1 MNHPISLSE
10 FVTRFATP
18 DGNASLELHATLE
31 ARYDSASHTVIADL
45 DAYVCPDDASHMQE
59 HARPAWLPPA
69 QTVRA
74 GGSAEET
81 SAIARDIFH
90 SWVRQVR
97 TSLPASP

>member
-10 FVTRFATP
+10 FISRFADP
-18 DGNASLELHATLE
+18 DSGVMMELHATLE
-31 ARYDSASHTVIADL
+31 ARYDGASHAVIADL
-45 DAYVCPDDASHMQE
+45 DAYTCPDDAAHMQE
-59 HARPAWLPPA
+59 HTRPAWLPPA

-90 SWVRQVR
+90 TWVRQVR
-97 TSLPASP
+97 ATLPASH

>member
-10 FVTRFATP
+10 FVTRFPWPGTGAMM
-18 DGNASLELHATLE
+18 ELHATLDG
-31 ARYDSASHTVIADL
+31 RYDDSRHEVVADL
-45 DAYVCPDDASHMQE
+45 DAYTCPDDASHMRE
-59 HARPAWLPPA
+59 HARPDWLPPP

-74 GGSAEET
+74 GGPPEET

-97 TSLPASP
+97 EALPAGH

>member
-10 FVTRFATP
+10 FITRFADPESGVTM
-18 DGNASLELHATLE
+18 ELHATLE
-31 ARYDSASHTVIADL
+31 AQYDSAGHAVVANL
-45 DAYVCPDDASHMQE
+45 DAYTCPDDAAHMRE
-59 HARPAWLPPA
+59 RARPAWLPPA

-74 GGSAEET
+74 GGGVEEA

-97 TSLPASP
+97 TTLPAGH